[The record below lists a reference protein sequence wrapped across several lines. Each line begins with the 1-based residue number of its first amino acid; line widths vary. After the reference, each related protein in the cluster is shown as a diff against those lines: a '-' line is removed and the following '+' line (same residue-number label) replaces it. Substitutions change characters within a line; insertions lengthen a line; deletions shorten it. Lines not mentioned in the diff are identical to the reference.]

1 MTDTTL
7 NAAKMHSAPR
17 KPLRIVLI
25 GGSGHVGTL
34 LAGHFHQPG
43 NEVCVIARTT
53 FSAPWRVVAW
63 DGLQNGGWVRAL
75 DGADVVINLA
85 GRSVNCRYNGANKA
99 AILASRVRSTSL
111 VGGAIQTLSKPPSVW
126 LNASTATI
134 YRHATDRAMDE
145 QTGELGGAETNVPDT
160 WRFSIEVAT
169 RWEEDFFH
177 ADTPKT
183 RKVALRSAMMMSPD
197 RGGVFDALLRL
208 VRFGIG
214 GRFGSGQQYVSWVH
228 ETDFVRAVEF
238 LIANEHI
245 NGVVNVASPNPL
257 TNADFMRS
265 LRDAWGTRI
274 GLPATEWMLEVG
286 AFFLRTE
293 TELILK
299 SRRVVPGRLLGEG
312 FTFEF
317 PEWREAAKELVARWR
332 QQRTGGSNL

>member
-1 MTDTTL
+1 MTDTTI
-7 NAAKMHSAPR
+7 SAIRMRTTPR
-17 KPLRIVLI
+17 KRLRIVLI

-43 NEVCVIARTT
+43 NDVCGLARTT
-53 FSAPWRVVAW
+53 FSAPWRVLAW
-63 DGLQNGGWVRAL
+63 DGLQHGEWVKAL

-85 GRSVNCRYNGANKA
+85 GRSVDCRYNAANKA
-99 AILASRVRSTSL
+99 AILDSRIRSTKL
-111 VGGAIQTLSKPPSVW
+111 VGQAIQTLSKPPSVW

-134 YRHATDRAMDE
+134 YRNATDRAMDE
-145 QTGELGGAETNVPDT
+145 ETGELGGTEKGVPDT
-160 WRFSIEVAT
+160 WRFSVEVAT
-169 RWEEDFFH
+169 RWEETFLA

-183 RKVALRSAMMMSPD
+183 RKVALRSAITMSPD
-197 RGGVFDALLRL
+197 RGGAFDVLLRL
-208 VRFGIG
+208 VRFGMG

-257 TNADFMRS
+257 RNEEFMKG
-265 LRDAWGTRI
+265 LRNAWGTRVA
-274 GLPATEWMLEVG
+274 LPATEWMLEVG
-286 AFFLRTE
+286 GFFLRTE

-299 SRRVVPGRLLGEG
+299 SRRVVPGRLLAEG

-332 QQRTGGSNL
+332 RQWTGGANL